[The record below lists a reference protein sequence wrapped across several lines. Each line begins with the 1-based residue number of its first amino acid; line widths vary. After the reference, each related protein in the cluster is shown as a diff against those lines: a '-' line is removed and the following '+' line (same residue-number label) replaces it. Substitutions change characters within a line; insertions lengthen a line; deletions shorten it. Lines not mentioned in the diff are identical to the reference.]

1 MLTNTRLEEIFER
14 LIKGET
20 IVDKNQNIGAIYLLI
35 PEPYIE
41 IPGFFYI
48 ITREIAMANI
58 NLLGIA
64 NILSEVLLILNEEHV
79 PRVLELLYNMI
90 GR

>member
-1 MLTNTRLEEIFER
+1 M
-14 LIKGET
+14 
-20 IVDKNQNIGAIYLLI
+20 LI
-35 PEPYIE
+35 PPEYIE

-48 ITREIAMANI
+48 ITREIALANI

-64 NILSEVLLILNEEHV
+64 NILSEVLLIIREENV
-79 PRVLELLYNMI
+79 SRVLELLYNMI